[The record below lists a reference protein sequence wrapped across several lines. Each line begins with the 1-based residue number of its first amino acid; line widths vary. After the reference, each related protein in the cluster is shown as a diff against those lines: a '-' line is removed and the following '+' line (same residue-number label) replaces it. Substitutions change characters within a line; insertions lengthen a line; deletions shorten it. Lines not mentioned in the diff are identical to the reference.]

1 MYNFISF
8 TQLYTVTDFKLPEWF
23 TVNIDPVLEYWYHMA
38 MGSVANISEE
48 YVASIFRVGYR
59 EKVFM
64 LYRQTNCKHWTQ
76 CVSQM
81 YL

>member
-1 MYNFISF
+1 
-8 TQLYTVTDFKLPEWF
+8 
-23 TVNIDPVLEYWYHMA
+23 MA